1 MFVCEKFVVDVLKG
15 INFVENVV
23 DGIWC
28 EEDKNLDKIEKEEEV
43 KVEYESKN
51 VLIVNNDVVNELVI
65 SNDGNEIWEKIL
77 YEDVEFGKG
86 DISESF
92 EKKIDKNEYII
103 FM

>member
-1 MFVCEKFVVDVLKG
+1 M
-15 INFVENVV
+15 ENVV

-77 YEDVEFGKG
+77 
-86 DISESF
+86 
-92 EKKIDKNEYII
+92 
-103 FM
+103 

>member
-77 YEDVEFGKG
+77 
-86 DISESF
+86 
-92 EKKIDKNEYII
+92 
-103 FM
+103 

>member
-28 EEDKNLDKIEKEEEV
+28 EEDKILDKIEKEEEV

-51 VLIVNNDVVNELVI
+51 VLIVNNDVVLVVI

-77 YEDVEFGKG
+77 
-86 DISESF
+86 
-92 EKKIDKNEYII
+92 
-103 FM
+103 

>member
-23 DGIWC
+23 DDIWC
-28 EEDKNLDKIEKEEEV
+28 EEDKILDKIEKEEEV

-51 VLIVNNDVVNELVI
+51 VLIVNNDVVNELEI

-77 YEDVEFGKG
+77 
-86 DISESF
+86 
-92 EKKIDKNEYII
+92 
-103 FM
+103 

>member
-1 MFVCEKFVVDVLKG
+1 MFVCEKVVVDVLKG

-23 DGIWC
+23 DDIWC

-77 YEDVEFGKG
+77 
-86 DISESF
+86 
-92 EKKIDKNEYII
+92 
-103 FM
+103 

>member
-23 DGIWC
+23 DDIWC
-28 EEDKNLDKIEKEEEV
+28 EEDENLDKIEKEEEV

-77 YEDVEFGKG
+77 
-86 DISESF
+86 
-92 EKKIDKNEYII
+92 
-103 FM
+103 

>member
-23 DGIWC
+23 DDIWC

-77 YEDVEFGKG
+77 
-86 DISESF
+86 
-92 EKKIDKNEYII
+92 
-103 FM
+103 

>member
-23 DGIWC
+23 DDVWC

-77 YEDVEFGKG
+77 
-86 DISESF
+86 
-92 EKKIDKNEYII
+92 
-103 FM
+103 